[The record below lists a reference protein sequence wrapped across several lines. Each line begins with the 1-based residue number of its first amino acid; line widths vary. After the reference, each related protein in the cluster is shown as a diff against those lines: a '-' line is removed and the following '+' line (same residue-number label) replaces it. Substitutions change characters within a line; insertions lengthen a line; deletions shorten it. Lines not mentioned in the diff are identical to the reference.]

1 VERAGGEVPVT
12 ERERRTGGARV
23 QVVERA
29 IDILGVLAAGR
40 ANLSAI
46 MRGVELPKGTTFR
59 ILSSLQ
65 YQGLVVKDPVD
76 NTYHLG
82 PGFLRLSRSPTPWF
96 GALAVLAEAPMERLR
111 EESRETVAV
120 HVRVGSERVCVAE
133 LQSPEPLRYSAEVGA
148 PQPLHVGAAGK
159 ILLAELGEAE
169 LERTLAGLDLTPITA
184 GTIKDRREL
193 VAAVARARAD
203 GYARSL
209 GERVAAAAAISVPIR
224 PQGRFDAS
232 LSLLGP
238 AARFTRE
245 RQLRTLPEL
254 LRAAA
259 EVGSAAAV

>member
-1 VERAGGEVPVT
+1 VPET
-12 ERERRTGGARV
+12 ERVQKAGGARV

-82 PGFLRLSRSPTPWF
+82 PGFLRLSQSRTPWF
-96 GALAVLAEAPMERLR
+96 GALAVLSERPMEKLR

-120 HVRVGSERVCVAE
+120 HVRIGTERVCVAE
-133 LQSPEPLRYSAEVGA
+133 LQSPEPLRYSAEVGR

-159 ILLAELGEAE
+159 ILLAELGAE
-169 LERTLAGLDLTPITA
+169 DLEKMVFGLSLTPITK

-193 VAAVARARAD
+193 VAAVTRARAD

-209 GERVAAAAAISVPIR
+209 GERVAEAAAISVPIR
-224 PQGRFDAS
+224 PQGQFDAS

-238 AARFTRE
+238 AARFSRE
-245 RQLRTLPEL
+245 RQLEALPEL
-254 LRAAA
+254 LEAAA
-259 EVGSAAAV
+259 EIGTAAAV